1 MADNLTDLLK
11 NNEDVSRYFSNLPQN
26 VQDSICG
33 NASEICS
40 LDDLL
45 EYIKKL
51 TGSC

>member
-11 NNEDVSRYFSNLPQN
+11 HNEEINRYFSGLPQN
-26 VQDSICG
+26 VQDSVCG

-40 LDDLL
+40 LEELL
-45 EYIKKL
+45 EYVKKL